1 MGILRQNL
9 SSKFEGRVRKGQKQL
24 PYAPRAEVLK
34 HFYGSPISV
43 RPGLEFP
50 PGPGPDRD

>member
-1 MGILRQNL
+1 MGILSQNL

-34 HFYGSPISV
+34 HFYGSPITNATYQK
-43 RPGLEFP
+43 RKPHP
-50 PGPGPDRD
+50 